1 MGNVFDKLHMLC
13 GISCMQCRHEDYN
26 PAIRNVKLVGY
37 DNLEIAT
44 FDNVKIVRTF
54 QERKDIFNNTIPSS
68 NECYLMPSTEL
79 PYRLRNIYTQSIQDK
94 TTILFCR
101 SVSERKYIVQE
112 QSIITKEIPNISTTY
127 DGNMIVKCEEIID
140 PVLYVIIEFDE
151 MYI

>member
-1 MGNVFDKLHMLC
+1 
-13 GISCMQCRHEDYN
+13 MQCRHEDYS
-26 PAIRNVKLVGY
+26 PDIRDVKLIGY
-37 DNLEIAT
+37 DNMEIAV
-44 FDNVKIVRTF
+44 FDNVKIARTF
-54 QERKDIFNNTIPSS
+54 QERKDIFTNTIPSS

-79 PYRLRNIYTQSIQDK
+79 PHRLRNIYTQSIQEK
-94 TTILFCR
+94 TTVLFCR

-127 DGNMIVKCEEIID
+127 DGNMIVKCPEIID